1 MSNTVTKI
9 LPESNGSPRLFTI
22 KTSVLPKNPI
32 REKSNLKINSNT
44 AITTILA
51 IIKFLSV
58 TTVIF
63 EKVKKT
69 YCRNC

>member
-32 REKSNLKINSNT
+32 VRGKKQ
-44 AITTILA
+44 
-51 IIKFLSV
+51 
-58 TTVIF
+58 F
-63 EKVKKT
+63 ENK
-69 YCRNC
+69 

>member
-32 REKSNLKINSNT
+32 VRGKSNLKINSNT

-58 TTVIF
+58 TTL
-63 EKVKKT
+63 
-69 YCRNC
+69 

>member
-22 KTSVLPKNPI
+22 KTLFTKESIVRGKKQF
-32 REKSNLKINSNT
+32 ENSNT

-51 IIKFLSV
+51 IIKF
-58 TTVIF
+58 
-63 EKVKKT
+63 
-69 YCRNC
+69 